1 MTIAS
6 SWKSSW
12 FPERPPRL
20 LPASGPLDASGR
32 CGYLREEP
40 SAPPARFPL
49 PLLSS
54 SPPLLLFSFPPRSS
68 TPPPPARPSARPSR
82 GVRLGCAGGAAR
94 RLAGARGGGH
104 ARGGAWA
111 RPPPGRRGR
120 GSGRRGAGRTAW
132 PLPSAAL
139 PKVAVS
145 PGAGRSYDPADPP
158 GEAGPGRGRGR
169 RVAGAAGGRGDR
181 GRGGDPGGDRGG
193 GGSAPGPPPP
203 PLRRGEQPL
212 HGAGGAALRR
222 GAAAT
227 AADPPGGLGLRPGPG
242 RGLRGYHARRP
253 AGRSMAHGPGALML
267 KCVVVGDGAVG
278 KTCLLMS
285 YANDAFPEEY
295 VPTVFDHYAV
305 SVTVGGKQYLLGLY
319 DTAGQEDYD
328 RLRPLS
334 YPMTDVFLICF
345 SVVNPASFQNVKEEW
360 VPELKEYAPN
370 VPFLLIGTQIDLRD
384 DPKTLARLNDMK
396 EKPICVEQGQ
406 KLAKEENSRKRS
418 CCYLNTSLR
427 IITRRIRKKHSHT
440 LTICIYNHPT
450 SVM

>member
-32 CGYLREEP
+32 CGHLREEP
-40 SAPPARFPL
+40 SAPQAA
-49 PLLSS
+49 PLLPSAVLGSS
-54 SPPLLLFSFPPRSS
+54 SSCAPLR
-68 TPPPPARPSARPSR
+68 
-82 GVRLGCAGGAAR
+82 AA
-94 RLAGARGGGH
+94 LAGSGARVRRQGR

-120 GSGRRGAGRTAW
+120 GPGWRGAGRAAW

-145 PGAGRSYDPADPP
+145 PGAGRSYDPADPL
-158 GEAGPGRGRGR
+158 GEAGPGRGRGC

-193 GGSAPGPPPP
+193 GSAPGPPPP
-203 PLRRGEQPL
+203 PLRRGEPL

-227 AADPPGGLGLRPGPG
+227 AADPPGGLGLSPGPG
-242 RGLRGYHARRP
+242 RGLRGDHARRP
-253 AGRSMAHGPGALML
+253 AGSSMAHGPGALML

-295 VPTVFDHYAV
+295 VPTVFDHYA
-305 SVTVGGKQYLLGLY
+305 G
-319 DTAGQEDYD
+319 
-328 RLRPLS
+328 RL
-334 YPMTDVFLICF
+334 
-345 SVVNPASFQNVKEEW
+345 
-360 VPELKEYAPN
+360 
-370 VPFLLIGTQIDLRD
+370 
-384 DPKTLARLNDMK
+384 
-396 EKPICVEQGQ
+396 
-406 KLAKEENSRKRS
+406 
-418 CCYLNTSLR
+418 
-427 IITRRIRKKHSHT
+427 
-440 LTICIYNHPT
+440 
-450 SVM
+450 